1 MRKLSSYFL
10 MLMLCVTMVSF
21 SSCDD
26 DDDSNDPGTEE
37 MTIAEIVADDDSF
50 STLLAALQQVNLDAT
65 LGQTGPFT
73 VFAPTNQAFADAGI
87 DLTTISDEAL
97 TEVLLYHVFSGQALT
112 AGDGM
117 IPEGATYLQTSSN
130 NGPNNELLSL
140 LVERSGSTVTL
151 NGSINVSQAD
161 IIARNGVIH
170 VINEV
175 LMPLDVVGHA
185 LANSNF
191 TSLTG
196 ALTDAGLVSAL
207 QADGPF
213 TVFAPDNAAFA
224 AAADVVAGL
233 TDEQLSTVLTYHVVA
248 GANVTESDIEAGD
261 ITTLSGQIL
270 QATSLDPVQVTDT
283 QGNVV
288 DVTFTDIQ
296 GTNGVVHVVENVLI
310 PNL

>member
-1 MRKLSSYFL
+1 
-10 MLMLCVTMVSF
+10 MLLLCVTMVSF

-37 MTIAEIVADDDSF
+37 MTIAEIVTDDANF

-87 DLTTISDEAL
+87 DLATISDEAL

-112 AGDGM
+112 AGDGV
-117 IPEGATYLQTSSN
+117 IPEGATYLQTASN
-130 NGPNNELLSL
+130 YGPNDELLSL

-151 NGSINVSQAD
+151 NGSINVDQAD

-170 VINEV
+170 VIGEV

-185 LANSNF
+185 LANDNF

-213 TVFAPDNAAFA
+213 TVFAPNNAAFA
-224 AAADVVAGL
+224 AAADVIATL
-233 TDEQLSTVLTYHVVA
+233 TPEQVSTVLTYHVVA
-248 GANVTESDIEAGD
+248 GDNVTSSELEAGS
-261 ITTLSGQIL
+261 IPTLSGQDL
-270 QATSLDPVQVTDT
+270 QATSLDPIQVTDAA
-283 QGNVV
+283 GNVV
-288 DVTFTDIQ
+288 NVIFTDIQ
-296 GTNGVVHVVENVLI
+296 GTNGVIHEVENVLI